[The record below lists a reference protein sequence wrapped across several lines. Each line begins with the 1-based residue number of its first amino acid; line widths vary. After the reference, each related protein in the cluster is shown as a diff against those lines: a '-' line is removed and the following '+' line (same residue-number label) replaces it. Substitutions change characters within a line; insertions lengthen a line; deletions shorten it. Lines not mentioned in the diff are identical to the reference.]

1 MNKYS
6 LKEYNITYFLILAI
20 IIHLLFFVIKKHTD
34 VDIPKD
40 TEVLK
45 VQVFQKKEGNSVGGI
60 PKSLE
65 VENQAKKEIAKKE
78 TIKKEVVKKEIVK
91 KEPKKEEKK
100 ESSITKSKVQSKEV
114 VKEETR
120 DLNSCNSLEDTAT
133 SYTNGTSGTNG
144 EKTGEGFGS
153 NFSFS
158 DGVYT
163 ANSSEGIEY
172 KIIKEI
178 EPDYPLQALKINYKK
193 VVKVKAK
200 FLVGL
205 NGNIER
211 VEIINSHKKLGF
223 DDEVRK
229 ALYSWKFQPIYYK
242 NKNIKVYFVKE
253 FVFEMRS

>member
-1 MNKYS
+1 MNKYN
-6 LKEYNITYFLILAI
+6 LKEYNITFFLIVAI
-20 IIHLLFFVIKKHTD
+20 IIHLLLFVVKKHIC
-34 VDIPKD
+34 VDTPKD
-40 TEVLK
+40 REVLK
-45 VQVFQKKEGNSVGGI
+45 IQVFQKKEGSSFGTPSKAPEKIVQ
-60 PKSLE
+60 P
-65 VENQAKKEIAKKE
+65 
-78 TIKKEVVKKEIVK
+78 KKEIVK
-91 KEPKKEEKK
+91 KETPKKEVVKKDVAKK
-100 ESSITKSKVQSKEV
+100 EVKKETPITKSMVQSKEV
-114 VKEETR
+114 IKEETKTSS
-120 DLNSCNSLEDTAT
+120 SCGSSET
-133 SYTNGTSGTNG
+133 STSSSNIESSQQSGDG
-144 EKTGEGFGS
+144 GSFGS
-153 NFSFS
+153 NFTYS

-163 ANSSEGIEY
+163 ANSAEGIEY

-205 NGNIER
+205 NGSVER

-253 FVFEMRS
+253 FVFEIRN